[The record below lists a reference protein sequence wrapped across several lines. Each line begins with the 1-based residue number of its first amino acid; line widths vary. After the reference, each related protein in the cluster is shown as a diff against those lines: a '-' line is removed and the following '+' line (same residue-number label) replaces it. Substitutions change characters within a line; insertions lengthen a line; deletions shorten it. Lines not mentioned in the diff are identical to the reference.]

1 MKKSGQIILFD
12 GVCNFCNGSVNFLI
26 KRDSKGI
33 FKYAPLQ
40 SEIGQNI
47 IAKYN
52 IPETVDSIILL
63 KENNI
68 YIKSN
73 AVIEIIK
80 ELKWYWEM
88 LIIVKI
94 LPKKF
99 RDLLYDLIANN
110 RYKWFGKMDSCMIPD
125 ENVKS
130 RFIS

>member
-1 MKKSGQIILFD
+1 MSTAEQIILFD

-80 ELKWYWEM
+80 ELKWYWKM

-99 RDLLYDLIANN
+99 RDLLYDVIANN

>member
-1 MKKSGQIILFD
+1 MSRAEQIILFD

-52 IPETVDSIILL
+52 IRETVDSIILL

-80 ELKWYWEM
+80 ELKWYWKM

>member
-26 KRDSKGI
+26 KRDPNGI
-33 FKYAPLQ
+33 FKFAPLQ
-40 SEIGQNI
+40 SEIGQQLITKNNI
-47 IAKYN
+47 TGEI
-52 IPETVDSIILL
+52 DSIILV
-63 KENNI
+63 KENI
-68 YIKSN
+68 VYIKSD
-73 AVIEIIK
+73 ALIEIIK
-80 ELKWYWEM
+80 ELKWYWRM
-88 LIIVKI
+88 FSVVKI
-94 LPKKF
+94 LPRKF

>member
-1 MKKSGQIILFD
+1 MSTAEQIILFD

-26 KRDSKGI
+26 KRDPNGI
-33 FKYAPLQ
+33 FKFAPLQ
-40 SEIGQNI
+40 SEIGQQLITKNNI
-47 IAKYN
+47 TGEI
-52 IPETVDSIILL
+52 DSIILV
-63 KENNI
+63 KENI
-68 YIKSN
+68 VYIKSD
-73 AVIEIIK
+73 ALIEIIK
-80 ELKWYWEM
+80 ELKWYWKM

>member
-1 MKKSGQIILFD
+1 MSTAEQIILFD

-80 ELKWYWEM
+80 ELKWYWKM